1 MKKCPSNTIYGTNAA
16 QDSVQRGPPSR
27 RKFVELTEYCEQKYH
42 RIDSSI
48 INLMSYIST
57 GIFVWCLLRGICFGI
72 SFSSIEGVRIKE
84 ILNVAMYTAPYF
96 LQPDIHRYC
105 DNYLGDDTSG
115 AVTFANVADHKDRR
129 KRAGLYTP
137 LQIIKVFSS
146 LG

>member
-48 INLMSYIST
+48 INLMSYIAT
-57 GIFVWCLLRGICFGI
+57 GIFVWWLLRGICFGI
-72 SFSSIEGVRIKE
+72 SSSSIEGMRIKE

-96 LQPDIHRYC
+96 FCGLVFIDIVIIT
-105 DNYLGDDTSG
+105 L
-115 AVTFANVADHKDRR
+115 AVIQVGQLRSRMWRITKIGVKER
-129 KRAGLYTP
+129 GYTP
-137 LQIIKVFSS
+137 PYRL
-146 LG
+146 

>member
-96 LQPDIHRYC
+96 FCSLIFIDIVIITWAMIQVGQLRSRMWRITKI
-105 DNYLGDDTSG
+105 GVKERG
-115 AVTFANVADHKDRR
+115 
-129 KRAGLYTP
+129 YTP
-137 LQIIKVFSS
+137 PYRL
-146 LG
+146 